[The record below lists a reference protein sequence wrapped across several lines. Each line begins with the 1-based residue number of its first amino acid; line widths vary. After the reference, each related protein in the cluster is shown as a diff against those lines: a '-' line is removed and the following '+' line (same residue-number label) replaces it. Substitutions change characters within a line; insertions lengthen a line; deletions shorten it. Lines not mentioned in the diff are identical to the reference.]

1 VKSVWFNSAPQS
13 VIDMKFRKLFVV
25 GVLSSLQLGVFLV
38 NPANAQV
45 DASNVDALAK
55 ELANPGGAQPSM
67 TNKIQIRRF
76 DGDLPEADKQ
86 HAYTYVF
93 QSVLPFPVADR
104 LSS

>member
-1 VKSVWFNSAPQS
+1 MNKIS
-13 VIDMKFRKLFVV
+13 LYFVATI
-25 GVLSSLQLGVFLV
+25 SSLLSTLPNVEPV
-38 NPANAQV
+38 YAQV

-55 ELANPGGAQPSM
+55 ELANPGGALSSM
-67 TNKIQIRRF
+67 TSKFEIRRF

-104 LSS
+104 LSP